1 LLAEAWTWRG
11 RSTVRSGESIQRP
24 GDLAAFPACA
34 TDPVGAFPVVPIDVA
49 GMDAT
54 GKGGDLRMV
63 SAFAWIDPENRPLR
77 VHLSNRVDVFRYW
90 AF

>member
-1 LLAEAWTWRG
+1 M
-11 RSTVRSGESIQRP
+11 
-24 GDLAAFPACA
+24 
-34 TDPVGAFPVVPIDVA
+34 VPSDVA